1 MIIHKT
7 FSRKDLI
14 SVCESL
20 NIEIED
26 MCDFNKHQLTNK
38 LDEWTT
44 LNPTALFLPNQ
55 LCIDTLSQLI
65 TYLSSIN
72 QSKINSSQTREMVMK
87 KAKKLIAYSKNGYL
101 LTQDVYETIDQVV
114 EDLEIIL
121 PFGDSPSV
129 RKAVEWINNDSKIDE
144 KYFPVISEKTLKKLE
159 EKKILKTKLSGKL
172 KVNYGHFIISFD

>member
-114 EDLEIIL
+114 ED
-121 PFGDSPSV
+121 
-129 RKAVEWINNDSKIDE
+129 NDSKIDE